1 MIGNGDPTAFDAL
14 YARMRQPLCKKI
26 KWKYGHSLTKED
38 AEDIVQNTFI
48 KIALYASR
56 YHGLYTEASA
66 KSWMYKIASSE
77 AIKTI
82 KMSEK
87 ISSSLDD
94 HEDEFQSER
103 TAVAGGSRRKND
115 SFQKGRRSVEEYAE
129 RSISIQEINSSVQ
142 RLTVEEQK
150 MLAMRYEEE
159 RTFEEIAQEIDRT
172 KPRAKQIVDKVIG
185 KIRKAV
191 GVDPKRR

>member
-1 MIGNGDPTAFDAL
+1 
-14 YARMRQPLCKKI
+14 
-26 KWKYGHSLTKED
+26 
-38 AEDIVQNTFI
+38 
-48 KIALYASR
+48 
-56 YHGLYTEASA
+56 
-66 KSWMYKIASSE
+66 
-77 AIKTI
+77 
-82 KMSEK
+82 MSEK

-103 TAVAGGSRRKND
+103 TAVAGESRRKNN
-115 SFQKGRRSVEEYAE
+115 SLQKGRRSVEEYAE

-150 MLAMRYEEE
+150 MFHEYEEE

-185 KIRKAV
+185 KFVK
-191 GVDPKRR
+191 P